1 MDISDIQEKLRN
13 FSRERDWDQYHSPKN
28 LAMALAAEAGEL
40 LEIYQWL
47 TEQESNNPDDKIR
60 KQTSE
65 ELADILIY
73 IIKMADKLN
82 IDLVDSVNNK
92 IAINEKK
99 YPKEKAKGSAKKY
112 TEL

>member
-1 MDISDIQEKLRN
+1 
-13 FSRERDWDQYHSPKN
+13 
-28 LAMALAAEAGEL
+28 MALAAEAGEL

-73 IIKMADKLN
+73 IIRMADKLN

-92 IAINEKK
+92 MAINEKK
-99 YPKEKAKGSAKKY
+99 YPAKLVKGKPNKY
-112 TEL
+112 THYLKDGN